1 MGSLL
6 QFGLCRFKR
15 GWSSR
20 ENGATTRTIS
30 CTQRSAWEEGSKR
43 SAWKFVFNV
52 PTDLAAPDCTED
64 GPVHQTPALFA
75 LGAGV
80 QHPNDRPSELALGFF
95 PHPLHCTTSLQLPRV
110 STMIPKS
117 QQQKEPDGALSK
129 LNEAIED
136 INRAKDVSNVAPAKA
151 VFGLTSDLL
160 PTIRVSS
167 VSIPSIAS

>member
-1 MGSLL
+1 MEQRQG
-6 QFGLCRFKR
+6 QFHAPNEVLGRKVVS
-15 GWSSR
+15 G
-20 ENGATTRTIS
+20 
-30 CTQRSAWEEGSKR
+30 RSI
-43 SAWKFVFNV
+43 AWKFVFNSV
-52 PTDLAAPDCTED
+52 PTDD
-64 GPVHQTPALFA
+64 GPVHQTPALLA

-95 PHPLHCTTSLQLPRV
+95 PHPPHYTISLQLPRV

-167 VSIPSIAS
+167 MSIPSIGS